1 MSIELLRKRLSAD
14 RASFIEPCMPPL
26 TTTLRPAQIG
36 FTRSSTMGF
45 GLWPGATRWASGS
58 SPARATTGP
67 PATRSWVNRLK
78 VRSCLIDGEVV
89 QNSSIRDCR
98 ADHRGSCIHRTGD
111 TLNKADEYRAKA
123 QECDERAAQS
133 IPYQA
138 TNDGNCA
145 KVDHGRALLVAQDRA
160 HRQQD
165 VSDTYE
171 ARTGWMCS
179 IASGR
184 FYNSKRRHSTIGY
197 LSSMEFERKAG
208 FA

>member
-1 MSIELLRKRLSAD
+1 
-14 RASFIEPCMPPL
+14 
-26 TTTLRPAQIG
+26 
-36 FTRSSTMGF
+36 MGF

-133 IPYQA
+133 
-138 TNDGNCA
+138 
-145 KVDHGRALLVAQDRA
+145 
-160 HRQQD
+160 
-165 VSDTYE
+165 
-171 ARTGWMCS
+171 
-179 IASGR
+179 
-184 FYNSKRRHSTIGY
+184 NS
-197 LSSMEFERKAG
+197 LSSNK
-208 FA
+208 